1 MDGQSQMSKSKYDMQ
16 SNMSRADLSSTNDN
30 ESKASMQHRLRR
42 TESKSPFDEKV
53 GDLKNQ

>member
-1 MDGQSQMSKSKYDMQ
+1 MSKSKLDIQ

-30 ESKASMQHRLRR
+30 ESKKSVQHRLRR
-42 TESKSPFDEKV
+42 IESKSPFDENV